1 LTRVN
6 SRAIEIRLGD
16 VWFPI
21 SRGTVNIRREGQE
34 VYSISSPAPFFIPTR
49 EIIDW
54 RVEFFVTHEF
64 LRSSET
70 LWFSNLMQL
79 ITRLESIDYEIR
91 LADGINFSLHGPIE
105 MEMSQGSGVRPPS
118 SDARFGGFAGQ
129 TISESFFNP
138 AFTDTGLG
146 AAIHEQ
152 ATELLCMFLE
162 PEQVV
167 ELKEKSR
174 FDYIDEENRTWRFLR
189 RYHWPVELWINGKL
203 QQKLCLDI
211 DPEAPTEDLLLW
223 AYLQV
228 KGGHGEEILKTAA
241 GR

>member
-1 LTRVN
+1 
-6 SRAIEIRLGD
+6 
-16 VWFPI
+16 
-21 SRGTVNIRREGQE
+21 
-34 VYSISSPAPFFIPTR
+34 
-49 EIIDW
+49 
-54 RVEFFVTHEF
+54 
-64 LRSSET
+64 
-70 LWFSNLMQL
+70 MQL

-105 MEMSQGSGVRPPS
+105 MEMSQDIERDCTIVKLIGSGVRPPS